1 MGPRAST
8 TAVAAPQVPVLNW
21 TPCDN
26 GFECA
31 TARVPLDYRH
41 PDGTK
46 ISIAVIRHLATDPAE
61 RIGSLFVNGGGPGE
75 QIESVLAAYPTL
87 PAVLRERF
95 DIITFAPRGFGPS
108 TEIRCFPTSAAEQKL
123 LSGLPPFPVGAK
135 QEATWEQTYAKF
147 DALCAERNGS
157 LLDHDTTADVARD
170 MNLIREAV
178 GAPVLNYWG
187 LSYGTGLGATYA
199 NLFPATVG
207 RMILDGNL
215 NPVTWTTS
223 DGPLTTFL
231 RLDSDEA
238 TASNM
243 AAFLRLCGQASTAAC
258 AFSAGSPAATVAK
271 WNTLLLRVSRHP
283 VTSGNP
289 PQTFTY
295 AETIASVPLDA
306 VSAWQQGA
314 ALLQQLWK
322 ASSGSTST
330 QGSVSTGTSARSQ
343 TGPSFYTGQEQSL
356 AVLCSDSPNPR
367 DLSAYTADAKL
378 TYARSG
384 GFGLQWLWQTEA
396 CAQWPGHGAEDRYTG
411 PWNRP
416 TANTILLLANTDD
429 NDLPYDQDA
438 LAMEHDLARAR
449 LLTVQGYGHTEFS
462 NPSTCALNYE
472 LAYLQ
477 TGALPSAGTVCQE
490 NATPFPAP

>member
-1 MGPRAST
+1 
-8 TAVAAPQVPVLNW
+8 
-21 TPCDN
+21 
-26 GFECA
+26 
-31 TARVPLDYRH
+31 
-41 PDGTK
+41 
-46 ISIAVIRHLATDPAE
+46 
-61 RIGSLFVNGGGPGE
+61 
-75 QIESVLAAYPTL
+75 
-87 PAVLRERF
+87 
-95 DIITFAPRGFGPS
+95 
-108 TEIRCFPTSAAEQKL
+108 
-123 LSGLPPFPVGAK
+123 VGAK
-135 QEATWEQTYAKF
+135 QEATWERTYAKF
-147 DALCAERNGS
+147 DALCAARNGS

-178 GAPVLNYWG
+178 RAPVLNYWG

-258 AFSAGSPAATVAK
+258 AFSAGSPAATAAK
-271 WNTLLLRVSRHP
+271 WNTLLLRVSQHP
-283 VTSGNP
+283 VTSGHQ
-289 PQTFTY
+289 PQPFTY
-295 AETIASVPLDA
+295 AETIASVPLDK
-306 VSAWQQGA
+306 VSAWPQGA

-330 QGSVSTGTSARSQ
+330 QGPVSTGTPARSQ
-343 TGPSFYTGQEQSL
+343 TGPSFYTRQEQSL

-367 DLSAYTADAKL
+367 NLSAYTADAKL
-378 TYARSG
+378 TYARSD

-396 CAQWPGHGAEDRYTG
+396 CAQWPGNGAEDRYTG
-411 PWNRP
+411 PWDRP
-416 TANTILLLANTDD
+416 TANTILLLANTGD

-477 TGALPSAGTVCQE
+477 TGALPSADAVCQE